1 MSRSFDEW
9 SADRP
14 RPRFLI
20 CDIETMATL
29 AYVYEQWKANVVA
42 TEKDWF
48 MVSFAFKWYGEPDP
62 IQFVSLPDKKSW
74 RRDPEDDKHI
84 VKRLM
89 GLFEEADA
97 VCAYNAQGF
106 DVPKLQGRMFYH
118 GFTPTSSFQVVDPL
132 LIIRKHFKLL
142 SNSLKEVARYLG
154 LDTQKLDSV
163 GFDTWR
169 ACMKG
174 DPDAWLRLRE
184 YNERDVE
191 VLEEIYERVQPWANR
206 VRPNMNFSFAHFAD
220 EQSMVCP
227 SCGAEALQLGP
238 KPYRTGVSEFPEY
251 WCNPRKGGCGAR
263 PRGRFRLSQYGGG
276 VKAR

>member
-1 MSRSFDEW
+1 MTRSFAEW

-20 CDIETMATL
+20 CDIETMATQ
-29 AYVYEQWKANVVA
+29 AYVYEQWKTNVVA
-42 TEKDWF
+42 TEQDWF
-48 MVSFAFKWYGEPDP
+48 VVSFAYKFYREDEP

-74 RRDPEDDKHI
+74 RRNPEDDKHV
-84 VKRLM
+84 VKKLM
-89 GLFEEADA
+89 DLFEQADA

-118 GFTPTSSFQVVDPL
+118 QYTPTSTFQVVDPL
-132 LIIRKHFKLL
+132 LVIRKHFKLY
-142 SNSLKEVARYLG
+142 SNSLKEVARYLK

-174 DPDAWLRLRE
+174 EAAAWERLRE
-184 YNERDVE
+184 YNERDVA
-191 VLEEIYERVQPWANR
+191 VLEEIYERVQPWVNR
-206 VRPNMNFSFAHFAD
+206 VRPNMNFSFAHFAA

-263 PRGRFRLSQYGGG
+263 PRGRYRLSQYGGG